1 VSDERWYSPDLQVT
15 VYTKHSDPRSGEVVY
30 RLEKIRRD
38 EPQAAL
44 FTVPADYTVKD
55 MARGPR
61 PAAQERGQQLG
72 QQPAK

>member
-1 VSDERWYSPDLQVT
+1 
-15 VYTKHSDPRSGEVVY
+15 VY
-30 RLEKIRRD
+30 RLEKIKRE

-61 PAAQERGQQLG
+61 PAAQERGQQQG